1 MKLTLKQNKN
11 TTDITAWNSS
21 MLSKQSSANE
31 EKIAL
36 FFFYVSFT
44 LCLANKQCVPIHPM
58 LLLTKQGIE
67 HHTQAHELNIIMMKK
82 HTASQIT
89 KITHILYI
97 YIYIQN
103 YMFKNTCIFFKTTL
117 IQNRTIEQILCY

>member
-1 MKLTLKQNKN
+1 
-11 TTDITAWNSS
+11 
-21 MLSKQSSANE
+21 MLSKQSSAND
-31 EKIAL
+31 KLKSIKKDDGL
-36 FFFYVSFT
+36 HNRFFFSYVSFT
-44 LCLANKQCVPIHPM
+44 LCLANKRCVPIHPM